1 MLFNRPIEPSMSIL
15 EDLLT
20 KDPSFQLNSQYKNI
34 SKLTNGSFS
43 DIFTAETIGKQ
54 TAVIIKAPHKTPNS
68 YAEISKEAI
77 ILLKLKE
84 LKTVPRVLYLQA
96 DSNCEVLVLEKLGV
110 SLETMKQ
117 EHNNFSLKTT
127 ILLGCQL
134 LTIIEDIHNNGI
146 LHRDVK
152 PSNILIGE
160 GLNKNQIYL
169 IDFDIATTFSSN
181 GQKVPETANEFVG
194 TKAFASRNAH
204 KCGQFSRKDDLESLG
219 FTLIYLYQGKLPWT
233 SMKCDL
239 LAMGNVK
246 DQFMKGSFLAE
257 FPKEFQLFFDYL
269 DKMKLDDIPDYQ
281 YLRNLFN
288 SMADRFGFNLE
299 NWQFEWMEE
308 ETGNNLTWIEN
319 PEEKKEELDREDEIG
334 SDDSTTE
341 NSVQNKVFCLNKT
354 FNQKFF
360 GEIKMKRSF
369 GFMQGFKEAFMKGQ
383 AQSQQ

>member
-146 LHRDVK
+146 LH
-152 PSNILIGE
+152 
-160 GLNKNQIYL
+160 
-169 IDFDIATTFSSN
+169 
-181 GQKVPETANEFVG
+181 
-194 TKAFASRNAH
+194 
-204 KCGQFSRKDDLESLG
+204 
-219 FTLIYLYQGKLPWT
+219 
-233 SMKCDL
+233 
-239 LAMGNVK
+239 
-246 DQFMKGSFLAE
+246 
-257 FPKEFQLFFDYL
+257 
-269 DKMKLDDIPDYQ
+269 
-281 YLRNLFN
+281 
-288 SMADRFGFNLE
+288 
-299 NWQFEWMEE
+299 
-308 ETGNNLTWIEN
+308 
-319 PEEKKEELDREDEIG
+319 
-334 SDDSTTE
+334 
-341 NSVQNKVFCLNKT
+341 
-354 FNQKFF
+354 
-360 GEIKMKRSF
+360 
-369 GFMQGFKEAFMKGQ
+369 
-383 AQSQQ
+383 